1 MREADDEVLAELI
14 KPVGFYRR
22 KAKNLVQISKIISE
36 KYDEDIPST
45 TEEIMEL
52 PGIGPKMAH
61 LAMQHA
67 WNMYLCIDGL
77 LVIIFSVLVILGSVS
92 TFTFIGYP
100 IDLAGFQPRNP
111 RILE

>member
-1 MREADDEVLAELI
+1 LVSLLLSSQTKDEITAAAVERLKSYPGGLNCPTMREVDDEILAELI

-22 KAKNLVQISKIISE
+22 KAKNLVQISRILSE
-36 KYDEDIPST
+36 KYDEDIPPT

-67 WNMYLCIDGL
+67 WNM
-77 LVIIFSVLVILGSVS
+77 
-92 TFTFIGYP
+92 
-100 IDLAGFQPRNP
+100 
-111 RILE
+111 